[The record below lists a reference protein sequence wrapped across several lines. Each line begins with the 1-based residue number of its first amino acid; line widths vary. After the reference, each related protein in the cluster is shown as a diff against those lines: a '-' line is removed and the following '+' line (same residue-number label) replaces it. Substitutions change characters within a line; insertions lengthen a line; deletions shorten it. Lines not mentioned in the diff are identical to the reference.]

1 MGDVMAHGKPNP
13 ELAEQ
18 VRDAFNTIILNESF
32 LSDEEKQLELL
43 AKLRELT
50 EKTFKNVDRRLAR
63 DEEEVERLRER
74 H

>member
-1 MGDVMAHGKPNP
+1 MAGQKPNP
-13 ELAEQ
+13 ELTEQ
-18 VRDAFNTIILNESF
+18 VRDAFNTVILNESF

-63 DEEEVERLRER
+63 DEEEAERLQEQ

>member
-1 MGDVMAHGKPNP
+1 MGHGKPDP
-13 ELAEQ
+13 ELTEQ

-50 EKTFKNVDRRLAR
+50 EKTFRDVDRRLAR
-63 DEEEVERLRER
+63 DEEAAERLRGS